1 MYDNIGGKIKKL
13 AEVLGWIFIGGGVI
27 AALALWL
34 DMDSFLLGFIA
45 LIAGGLMYVTTWVM
59 YGFGQ
64 LVEDVAA
71 IRSGK
76 TAPQQAP
83 ADAGDDLPEI

>member
-13 AEVLGWIFIGGGVI
+13 AEVLGWICIGGGVI

-34 DMDSFLLGFIA
+34 GMDSFLLGFIA

-76 TAPQQAP
+76 TAPQQAL